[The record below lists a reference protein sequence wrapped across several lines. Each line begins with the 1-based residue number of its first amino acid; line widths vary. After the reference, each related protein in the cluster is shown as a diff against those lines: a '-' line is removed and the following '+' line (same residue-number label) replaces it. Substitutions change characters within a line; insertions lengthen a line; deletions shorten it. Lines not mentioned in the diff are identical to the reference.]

1 MRHVLRLLA
10 LAAFLPA
17 HALAQEPVSF
27 PTDDGG
33 VVHGEVYGAGDR
45 GVVLVHGGRFNKES
59 WRPQGVTIAA
69 AGFRVLAFD
78 FRGYG
83 QSKGP
88 GAAAPMSAPLDR
100 DVLGAVRYLR
110 ERGARS
116 IAIVG
121 GSMGAWAA
129 AEALV
134 AQPPGVIDRLVL
146 LGSEGS
152 SQPEKM
158 HGRKLFIVTRN
169 DANADGP
176 RLPNIERNYARVPE
190 PKALIILDGEAH
202 AQFMFA
208 TPLADR
214 VMREIL
220 QFLQAP

>member
-1 MRHVLRLLA
+1 MRHVLRLLV
-10 LAAFLPA
+10 LVAFLPA
-17 HALAQEPVSF
+17 RALAQEPVSF

-33 VVHGEVYGAGDR
+33 VVQGEVYGAGDR
-45 GVVLVHGGRFNKES
+45 GVVLAHGGRFKKES
-59 WRPQGVTIAA
+59 WKPQAVAIAA

-83 QSKGP
+83 Q
-88 GAAAPMSAPLDR
+88 
-100 DVLGAVRYLR
+100 
-110 ERGARS
+110 
-116 IAIVG
+116 
-121 GSMGAWAA
+121 AWAA